1 MDVERTTTV
10 TAGRMAAFFLPLG
23 ISASLVTI
31 SHVIINGTL
40 ARAENPAP
48 IIAAYAIALSFM
60 AIIEKPAVLLRQTC
74 SALVRDKVSFR
85 AMSKVTFGTLAI
97 LMLIGAIAAFTPI
110 GGLIFRHVF
119 GVEEQLIGATVDAF
133 RILMFVTLFSG
144 IRCLYHGIIISNMRT
159 KWLTIGMI
167 VRLAAMFLLAQLLL
181 MNDLVRTGQA
191 GAIIFLAG
199 MAIEAAV
206 AFWEGRTLANKL
218 PNRLEEH
225 PVTNTKPILQ
235 FYRPFVLSA
244 FISVLVGP
252 AVNIMLGKTVDFTL
266 AVASFA
272 LAMSLM
278 HLVNSFFSY
287 VHQLV
292 LNFFQANAALVKR
305 FVAVLSLIPA
315 LLLALLGFTSFG
327 NWIVEAMLG
336 AKGELLDGTI
346 QALRVFIILSL
357 AFPWLDYMNGRL
369 MLAGQT
375 RAMVWSQSAN
385 IVTTITLL
393 VVLVALFPSWN
404 AMIGAAGQSLGVVA
418 ELAVAAYVVRRNE
431 RMPRFSRD
439 HRQAQRKQIES

>member
-1 MDVERTTTV
+1 MSQDRMQHI

-40 ARAENPAP
+40 ARADNPAP
-48 IIAAYAIALSFM
+48 IIASYAIGLSLM
-60 AIIEKPAVLLRQTC
+60 GIIEKPAVLLRQTC

-85 AMSKVTFGTLAI
+85 AMSAVTFGTLAI
-97 LMLIGAIAAFTPI
+97 LMIIGATAAYTPL
-110 GGLIFRHVF
+110 GSLIFRHVF
-119 GVEEQLIGATVDAF
+119 GVEEQLIGQTVDAF

-144 IRCLYHGIIISNMRT
+144 IRCLYHGIIITNMRT

-167 VRLAAMFLLAQLLL
+167 VRLTAMFLLAQFLL
-181 MNDLVRTGQA
+181 MNDLVQTGQA
-191 GAIIFLAG
+191 GAIIFLCG

-206 AFWEGRTLANKL
+206 AFWEGRTLARKL
-218 PNRLEEH
+218 PEQLEEH
-225 PVTNTKPILQ
+225 PVRNAKPILR

-252 AVNIMLGKTVDFTL
+252 AVNIMLGKTADFTL

-272 LAMSLM
+272 LALSVL

-292 LNFFQANAALVKR
+292 LNFFHSDAALVKR
-305 FVAVLSLIPA
+305 FVATLSLIPA
-315 LLLALLGFTSFG
+315 VLLALLGFTPFG
-327 NWIVEAMLG
+327 NGFIEAVLG
-336 AKGELLDGTI
+336 AKGELLEGTI
-346 QALRVFIILSL
+346 QAIRVFILLSI

-369 MLAGQT
+369 MLIGQT

-385 IVTTITLL
+385 IVTTVTIL
-393 VVLVALFPSWN
+393 VVLVALTPSWN
-404 AMIGAAGQSLGVVA
+404 AVIGAAGQSMGVVA
-418 ELAVAAYVVRRNE
+418 ELVVATIIVRKHQRVL
-431 RMPRFSRD
+431 RFSRNTVKG
-439 HRQAQRKQIES
+439 QG